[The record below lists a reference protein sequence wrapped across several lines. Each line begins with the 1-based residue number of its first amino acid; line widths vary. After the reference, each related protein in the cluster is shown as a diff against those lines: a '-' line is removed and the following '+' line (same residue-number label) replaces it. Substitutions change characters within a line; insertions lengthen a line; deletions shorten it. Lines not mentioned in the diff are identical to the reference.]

1 MTKKI
6 IVVEIPHQRPATS
19 WVADGK
25 QDIIDHARSLGIDN
39 SAYAS
44 LTLEDLINQ
53 FGDEADIPAEALE
66 IVKRDGVVF
75 EVMGAIN
82 DGFEENP
89 YLTVMEAPHIFAW
102 ACAEIFYDLSHGQ
115 IIENDEELDWFKQ
128 NVTHQREKAII
139 AVDASRKEIENWEQ
153 S

>member
-1 MTKKI
+1 MTKSI

-19 WVADGK
+19 WVANGK
-25 QDIIDHARSLGIDN
+25 DAIVDHARSLGIDN
-39 SAYAS
+39 SAYS
-44 LTLEDLINQ
+44 LLKLEDLIRQ
-53 FGDEADIPAEALE
+53 YGDESDIPVEALE
-66 IVKRDGVVF
+66 IVKRDGTVF

-89 YLTVMEAPHIFAW
+89 YIEAKDAPTEFEW
-102 ACAEIFYDLSHGQ
+102 ACAEIFHDLSHGQ
-115 IIENDEELDWFKQ
+115 IIENDADLDWFKQ

-139 AVDASRKEIENWEQ
+139 AVDASRKEIDDWEQ